1 VFSRY
6 SIFGLPV
13 ALMLMGASACQ
24 SSTPQAE
31 NPTPPVTPAA
41 PAPLTPCGSGAPH
54 LDRDK
59 IKQLLLEQG
68 VLTPEMTQEQQQQIL
83 SDYIRKRQQAYS
95 KCKKEPKA

>member
-1 VFSRY
+1 
-6 SIFGLPV
+6 
-13 ALMLMGASACQ
+13 MLMGASACQ
-24 SSTPQAE
+24 SSPQAE
-31 NPTPPVTPAA
+31 NSTTPAPTVA
-41 PAPLTPCGSGAPH
+41 PVPLTPCGSGAPH
-54 LDRDK
+54 LDREK